1 MVREAIT
8 DLSNETKLSY
18 QDFLKSIHSI
28 GKEEWN
34 RLWSSTR
41 RIQLRVTVQN
51 FYHPI
56 PFFDS
61 VFHRKT
67 RLITDSIILRF
78 NDNSMVLQCCYY
90 FVCNI
95 TISTICLVLDWI
107 KQHDGGDFI
116 QRNLER
122 ARRLQDKWLALITR
136 TMDDVR
142 RSYDVGSRI
151 DENIKHHRGFMARSV

>member
-8 DLSNETKLSY
+8 DPSNETKLSY
-18 QDFLKSIHSI
+18 QDLLKSIHSI

-41 RIQLRVTVQN
+41 RIQLHVTVQN
-51 FYHPI
+51 FYHQI
-56 PFFDS
+56 PFFDP

-78 NDNSMVLQCCYY
+78 NDNSMVLQRSYY

-95 TISTICLVLDWI
+95 TIFLVLDRI
-107 KQHDGGDFI
+107 EQHDGGDFI
-116 QRNLER
+116 QRNFER

-151 DENIKHHRGFMARSV
+151 DENIKHHRGFLARSV